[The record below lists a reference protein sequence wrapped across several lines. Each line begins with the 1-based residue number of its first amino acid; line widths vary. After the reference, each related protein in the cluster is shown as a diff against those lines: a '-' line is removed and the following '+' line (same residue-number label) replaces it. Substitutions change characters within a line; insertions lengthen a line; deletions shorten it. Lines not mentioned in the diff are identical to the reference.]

1 VASKLIRKAIAVIVG
16 SVAFAVASYVLFAA
30 TAAAQTVAGSITALS
45 GNVRVQRGTTTL
57 NATYG
62 MPVNIGDRIV
72 TSSNG
77 RATITL
83 TDNSQL
89 ELTESSS
96 LVINQQTVG
105 PGGGRASTRIGLLG
119 GLVRSLVKVTPG
131 TPPNF
136 EVNTP
141 NAVASA
147 RGTMYDTSFQ
157 NGVQRKGYKKCR
169 EFTDVSVYDGTVQVS
184 NPINPGAAPVT
195 VTAGHKTTVPCA
207 LAPLP
212 ASALAASSSAAA
224 GAAAATAG
232 GTAFSTAS
240 GVILGGGI
248 IAAGVLGGYGAAG
261 GFGSGGGGRKPVSG
275 SQ

>member
-1 VASKLIRKAIAVIVG
+1 M
-16 SVAFAVASYVLFAA
+16 
-30 TAAAQTVAGSITALS
+30 AQTVAGSITALNGS
-45 GNVRVQRGTTTL
+45 VRVIRGTTTI

-62 MPVNIGDRIV
+62 MPIDVGDHVV
-72 TSSNG
+72 TGTNG

-96 LVINQQTVG
+96 LVIDQQVLAA
-105 PGGGRASTRIGLLG
+105 GGTRATTRIGLLG

-136 EVNTP
+136 DVNTP

-157 NGVQRKGYKKCR
+157 NGVHRKGYKKCR

-184 NPINPGAAPVT
+184 NPTNPSAAPVT

-212 ASALAASSSAAA
+212 ATALLASSAAG
-224 GAAAATAG
+224 GAAAAASTFP
-232 GTAFSTAS
+232 FSGA
-240 GVILGGGI
+240 ILGAGVV
-248 IAAGVLGGYGAAG
+248 AAGVVGGYGAAG
-261 GFGSGGGGRKPVSG
+261 GFGGPSHRPPVTPTR
-275 SQ
+275 

>member
-1 VASKLIRKAIAVIVG
+1 MS
-16 SVAFAVASYVLFAA
+16 AFACLALSLTSLASL
-30 TAAAQTVAGSITALS
+30 AAAQTAAGSITAIS
-45 GNVRVQRGTTTL
+45 GGVHVIRGPATI

-62 MPVNIGDRIV
+62 MPIDVGDRVV
-72 TSSNG
+72 TASNG

-89 ELTESSS
+89 ELTELSS
-96 LVINQQTVG
+96 LVIDQQILAA
-105 PGGGRASTRIGLLG
+105 GGTRTSTRIGLLG

-136 EVNTP
+136 DVNTP

-157 NGVQRKGYKKCR
+157 NGIKRKGYKKCR

-184 NPINPGAAPVT
+184 NPTNPGAAPVT

-212 ASALAASSSAAA
+212 ATALLTSSAAGGGAVA
-224 GAAAATAG
+224 GVATGSAVP
-232 GTAFSTAS
+232 AFSGA
-240 GVILGGGI
+240 ILGAGV
-248 IAAGVLGGYGAAG
+248 IAAGVVGGYGAAG
-261 GFGSGGGGRKPVSG
+261 GFGGPSHRAAVSA